1 MQRGEMRNF
10 AVIIVDLNMWLW
22 YDIFVGVVG
31 GLPIFPMKGRAV
43 MSLVGH
49 KVRHRS
55 WGEGIVESHAETFM
69 SVRFMST
76 DEGEIT
82 KKFIF
87 PDALVRGFLVGVDA
101 ESVAAIEKTI
111 GDLKCS
117 ACGAQNV
124 RTIEV
129 DGER

>member
-1 MQRGEMRNF
+1 
-10 AVIIVDLNMWLW
+10 
-22 YDIFVGVVG
+22 
-31 GLPIFPMKGRAV
+31 

-117 ACGAQNV
+117 ACGAQMF
-124 RTIEV
+124 
-129 DGER
+129 ERLKLTGKDCAPAAKINMRCPARNAGRHITKM